1 MIFGITLANIYEKLG
16 SAQGKDLYLLITFFT
31 AFVLSAAFAIAG
43 AKKITKNDL
52 LFGIVIAI
60 PNYFSSRFLL
70 LTLNHVDAV
79 LVYPMYS
86 VTTLV
91 VITLAGILLFKEAFG
106 KKKMA
111 AMGMILAAL
120 CLLNI

>member
-1 MIFGITLANIYEKLG
+1 MIGCFA
-16 SAQGKDLYLLITFFT
+16 TFFT

-70 LTLNHVDAV
+70 LALNHVDAV